1 MFDQAR
7 SETEGDGRGLVPDWS
22 SPIADGARIERHVP
36 VLPFSRD
43 ARKYEHLRRSLAAYR
58 MVFGQARQEDLVA
71 YLLEHV
77 GADRIEGLSAQLRID
92 LRPQVDAPEPEA

>member
-1 MFDQAR
+1 MPAM
-7 SETEGDGRGLVPDWS
+7 SCPATATGLIPDWTY
-22 SPIADGARIERHVP
+22 PIDGGARIERHVP

-43 ARKYEHLRRSLAAYR
+43 TRKYEHLRRSLAAYR

-77 GADRIEGLSAQLRID
+77 GPDRIEGLARELRID
-92 LRPQVDAPEPEA
+92 LSPPRGEIR

>member
-1 MFDQAR
+1 MFDHAREEQA
-7 SETEGDGRGLVPDWS
+7 GDGRGLVPDWNY
-22 SPIADGARIERHVP
+22 PIDGGARIERHVP

-43 ARKYEHLRRSLAAYR
+43 VRKYEQLRKSLAAYR

-77 GADRIEGLSAQLRID
+77 GPERIEALSGQLRID
-92 LRPQVDAPEPEA
+92 LSLPDRDAAR